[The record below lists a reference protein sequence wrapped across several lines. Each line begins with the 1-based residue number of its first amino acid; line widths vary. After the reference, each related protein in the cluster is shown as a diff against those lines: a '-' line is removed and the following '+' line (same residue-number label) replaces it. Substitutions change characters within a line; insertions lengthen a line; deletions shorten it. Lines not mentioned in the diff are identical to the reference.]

1 MQTSRLW
8 YKRYAVVVLVLLA
21 LIFLF
26 DLFTKY
32 FS

>member
-21 LIFLF
+21 LIVLF